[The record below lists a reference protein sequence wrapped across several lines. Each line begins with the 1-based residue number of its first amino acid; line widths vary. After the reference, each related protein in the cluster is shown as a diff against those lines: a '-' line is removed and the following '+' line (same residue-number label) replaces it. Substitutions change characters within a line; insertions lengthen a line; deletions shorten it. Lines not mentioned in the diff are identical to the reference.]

1 MKNIEEFLKEA
12 TQNETLKKEVE
23 LLESKYAK
31 EGMSD
36 EVKSD
41 FIGLAS
47 KYEYPI
53 TIDEL
58 NDFYS
63 VDKTDGQVDQV
74 TANDTS
80 YPDWMAK
87 LPNSRSLKD
96 LCIPGT
102 HDTATWKMSP
112 SAKCQWR
119 NIQEQLNDGI
129 RFLDVRVG
137 YNSELYHGDFACGV
151 NLRDIISACVNHLN
165 HHRTEAILVML
176 SSEGVDYG
184 NAKFREWIEPAF
196 RGYENYWYFSNSIPT
211 VGQVRGKMV
220 LVNGSNTGKAG
231 LDLNSFHRQNDWDP
245 GNWKQKWEKRAQLKV
260 DLILNFIEES
270 RHNNSNCMLMNNWN
284 KQFNFGVP
292 VETYANYINSRIGDI
307 TNFPRGIQA
316 MDFYY
321 GYNLEHIVKSN
332 F

>member
-1 MKNIEEFLKEA
+1 MKNIEKFLEEA
-12 TQNETLKKEVE
+12 TQNETLKTEFTQ
-23 LLESKYAK
+23 LEFKYAK

-41 FIGLAS
+41 FMELAS

-63 VDKTDGQVDQV
+63 VDETDQQVDQV
-74 TANDTS
+74 VTNATS

-87 LPNSRSLKD
+87 LPDSRSLKD

-102 HDTATWKMSP
+102 HNTAAWNMSP
-112 SAKCQWR
+112 SAQCQGQ
-119 NIQEQLNDGI
+119 NIQAQLNDGI

-137 YNSELYHGDFACGV
+137 YNSELYHGDFKCGV
-151 NLRDIISACVNHLN
+151 NLSEIISACVNHLN
-165 HHRTEAILVML
+165 HYKNEAIMVML
-176 SSEGVDYG
+176 SSEGIDYG
-184 NAKFREWIEPAF
+184 NEKFRKWIEPAF

-220 LVNGSNTGKAG
+220 LVNGSNTGKPG
-231 LDLNSFHRQNDWDP
+231 LNLNSFHRQNNWDP
-245 GNWKQKWEKRAQLKV
+245 GNGSQNWKIRAQLKV
-260 DLILNFIEES
+260 DLIRWFIEMS
-270 RHNNSNCMLMNNWN
+270 KIDNDNCMLMNNWN
-284 KQFNFGVP
+284 KQFNLGVS
-292 VETYANYINSRIGDI
+292 VKTYAGYINERMGDI
-307 TNFPRGIQA
+307 ENFPRGIQA
-316 MDFYY
+316 MDFYF
-321 GYNLEHIVKSN
+321 GYNLTHIIMSN